1 MRAID
6 RFLLLGQMLDDPI
19 GLELLRQLQRFDVAL
34 QTGPIRFPRLFLDL
48 ERRHL
53 RRRRLQLNLIQWNI
67 GKTKKNKKN
76 PRYQYLR
83 LHRHKIRLHSFDL
96 LLHFGSLFSECRH
109 FLAFIFKLGCSG
121 LECGCLLFLSAREF
135 GLHR

>member
-67 GKTKKNKKN
+67 GKTKKNKKFAISIPATSPTQDQTAQ
-76 PRYQYLR
+76 PR
-83 LHRHKIRLHSFDL
+83 FAAA
-96 LLHFGSLFSECRH
+96 FW
-109 FLAFIFKLGCSG
+109 LALQ
-121 LECGCLLFLSAREF
+121 
-135 GLHR
+135 